1 MYGFEVQERSGG
13 VLRHPGFA
21 SQPMGDNSKKPREDL
36 EVVIKK
42 KEFESIEFR
51 CVFKSGH

>member
-1 MYGFEVQERSGG
+1 MDLRFRRGVEGAE

-21 SQPMGDNSKKPREDL
+21 SQPMGGNSKKPREDL
-36 EVVIKK
+36 EVVIK